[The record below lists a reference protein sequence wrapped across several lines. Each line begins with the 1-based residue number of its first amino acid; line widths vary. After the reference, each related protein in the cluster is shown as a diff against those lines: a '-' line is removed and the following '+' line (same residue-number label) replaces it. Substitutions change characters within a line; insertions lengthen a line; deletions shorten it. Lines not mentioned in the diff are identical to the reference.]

1 MRKRSGWLVVLPNTF
16 SALAGVVLLG
26 AMGWAADP
34 ANGDRTLAESPW
46 EPCLFFLSHL
56 TPPLYALPYILRAAR
71 LVILYDTSL
80 RVRFQCLTGP
90 LCPVAIVGTLTG
102 VHTAA
107 ALLTR
112 WLAEPSTASVPRLGL
127 FYEDW
132 AVFVGL
138 LLVYV
143 VGVLVVQAAI
153 AKYGVSD
160 RFQILRELQACLAAW
175 VCLAGLHFV
184 YMLLALNLEPV
195 RRFERRFVP
204 SHLLLVFMFAFTYH
218 ATVGVPLIFGKRGL
232 RGFVRRQCR
241 LVRNAGALCGCAR
254 PPHADSS
261 ADSEGVGSADIAE
274 ADRIDKAAL
283 EEGVAAGNTG
293 EDARTF
299 GVLRLL
305 GIGGIDTCTSDSES
319 DRSHSEDDDDDDLE
333 NQDEE
338 DESLQRQTGRAA
350 SRSSG
355 ATRAQPLAIAVV
367 ASPRDVVSP
376 TLILDP
382 GLQEVL
388 GLKHATPDPAAAP
401 AGQSLVRYGSVV
413 QHAFSRAGHSRATMS
428 QSPDPGQ
435 ATAAAA
441 GQDMLLLDRAHAV
454 SIKMLPPAD
463 REAAVEYLGQS
474 PRVAGGL
481 VGFIRTLSGTPKA
494 GARTA
499 SRASLGSSPGGEP
512 RQAGA
517 PPSQQGKVQLAD
529 GEPCQRRIRQPWAEK
544 LASEAVTTAR
554 RSRTPDAS
562 AIHCPSP
569 LQIDTKAGVILVDI
583 EPLRVLGGRIAALF
597 LAPGAPLEVNIGD
610 RDRRAVGQRLFD
622 DLGVST
628 AIPRGGAP
636 RKQRKRASV
645 FPGFGKRKG
654 TGGKLGLPSFN
665 SLSGDESSAEVVQAF
680 ERLASVF
687 DAALVEIVR
696 SVALNIY
703 GPFWST
709 GLAPRLA
716 LLDMESATEAHGASF
731 IRRP

>member
-1 MRKRSGWLVVLPNTF
+1 MPLKIQPIKDSFLPP
-16 SALAGVVLLG
+16 G
-26 AMGWAADP
+26 P
-34 ANGDRTLAESPW
+34 R
-46 EPCLFFLSHL
+46 L
-56 TPPLYALPYILRAAR
+56 TVPSQPQPM
-71 LVILYDTSL
+71 
-80 RVRFQCLTGP
+80 
-90 LCPVAIVGTLTG
+90 
-102 VHTAA
+102 
-107 ALLTR
+107 ALLP
-112 WLAEPSTASVPRLGL
+112 LFNASPKSPPPI
-127 FYEDW
+127 
-132 AVFVGL
+132 
-138 LLVYV
+138 V
-143 VGVLVVQAAI
+143 VH
-153 AKYGVSD
+153 S
-160 RFQILRELQACLAAW
+160 
-175 VCLAGLHFV
+175 
-184 YMLLALNLEPV
+184 
-195 RRFERRFVP
+195 
-204 SHLLLVFMFAFTYH
+204 
-218 ATVGVPLIFGKRGL
+218 
-232 RGFVRRQCR
+232 CR
-241 LVRNAGALCGCAR
+241 A
-254 PPHADSS
+254 S
-261 ADSEGVGSADIAE
+261 
-274 ADRIDKAAL
+274 
-283 EEGVAAGNTG
+283 
-293 EDARTF
+293 
-299 GVLRLL
+299 
-305 GIGGIDTCTSDSES
+305 
-319 DRSHSEDDDDDDLE
+319 
-333 NQDEE
+333 Q
-338 DESLQRQTGRAA
+338 ESLQRQTGRAA

-494 GARTA
+494 AARTA